1 MHIFLVALLIIVIL
15 AIVVVLLTSM
25 AIIHTGEVGI
35 VERLGKYV
43 RTLEPGFHVVMPL
56 VYRITEIVNMKQIPL
71 KVDEQEVITKDN
83 VVVRISETLKY
94 HITDVNAYVYQNKD
108 SVLSMIQDTRA
119 NLRGIIG
126 NMDLNDVLNGT
137 ETINQTLFQQI
148 ATTTAGYGLNV
159 DRVNIDSIQVD
170 STIQESMNKLLRA
183 SREKEANIMEAEG
196 QKQAAIAKAEGEKQ
210 SAILEAEADKQSAIL
225 QAQGRAESQRLI
237 ASAVKDQINSINEGL
252 INNGELYLQYKNV
265 EALEQLAQGDSNT
278 VVLPSTAI
286 DSLGSLPAVGQVL
299 AATGVTNAA
308 AKPTPTHR
316 TTKTATTKAAPKAT
330 K

>member
-1 MHIFLVALLIIVIL
+1 MGQIILWTVVG
-15 AIVVVLLTSM
+15 IVVVIAVVMLLSSV

-43 RTLEPGFHVVMPL
+43 QTLQPGFHVVPPII
-56 VYRITEIVNMKQIPL
+56 YRITEIVNMKQIPL

-108 SVLSMIQDTRA
+108 SVLSMVQDTRA

-148 ATTTAGYGLNV
+148 AATTAGYGLNV

-170 STIQESMNKLLRA
+170 KTIQESMNKLLRA

-196 QKQAAIAKAEGEKQ
+196 LKQSAIAKAEGEKQ
-210 SAILEAEADKQSAIL
+210 ADILQAEANKQTQILE
-225 QAQGRAESQRLI
+225 AQGRAESQRLI
-237 ASAVKDQINSINEGL
+237 AEAVKDQINSINAGL
-252 INNGELYLQYKNV
+252 AKDGDMYLKYKNV
-265 EALEQLAQGDSNT
+265 EALEALAKGTANT
-278 VVLPSTAI
+278 VVMPSTAV
-286 DSLGSLPAVGQVL
+286 DSLGQIPAVGQVL
-299 AATGVTNAA
+299 TAAT
-308 AKPTPTHR
+308 K
-316 TTKTATTKAAPKAT
+316 K
-330 K
+330 

>member
-1 MHIFLVALLIIVIL
+1 MNIILISVLVIVLVIVI
-15 AIVVVLLTSM
+15 AILFTSV

-43 RTLEPGFHVVMPL
+43 ATLEPGFHVVPPFI
-56 VYRITEIVNMKQIPL
+56 YRITEIVNMKQIPL

-108 SVLSMIQDTRA
+108 SVLSMVQDTRA

-148 ATTTAGYGLNV
+148 AETAAGYGLNV

-170 STIQESMNKLLRA
+170 ATIQDSMNKLLRA

-196 QKQAAIAKAEGEKQ
+196 HKQAAIAKAEGEKQ
-210 SAILEAEADKQSAIL
+210 AAILEAEANKQTQIL
-225 QAQGRAESQRLI
+225 QAQGHAESQRLI
-237 ASAVKDQINSINEGL
+237 AAAVKDQINSINAGL
-252 INNGELYLQYKNV
+252 IDNGDLYLKYKNV
-265 EALEQLAQGDSNT
+265 EALEALAKGTANT

-286 DSLGSLPAVGQVL
+286 DSLGSLPAVGTLFNQKQPS
-299 AATGVTNAA
+299 AS
-308 AKPTPTHR
+308 
-316 TTKTATTKAAPKAT
+316 TKEK
-330 K
+330 

>member
-1 MHIFLVALLIIVIL
+1 MAGIIIG
-15 AIVVVLLTSM
+15 IVVVLVLLGLAVIIFTSV

-43 RTLEPGFHVVMPL
+43 QTLEPGFHVVPPL
-56 VYRITEIVNMKQIPL
+56 IYRITEIVNMKQIPL

-108 SVLSMIQDTRA
+108 SVLSMVQDTRA

-137 ETINQTLFQQI
+137 ETINQTLFSQI
-148 ATTTAGYGLNV
+148 AETTAGYGLNV

-170 STIQESMNKLLRA
+170 TTIQESMNKLLRA

-196 QKQAAIAKAEGEKQ
+196 HKQAAIAKAEGEKQ
-210 SAILEAEADKQSAIL
+210 ASILEAEANRQTQIL
-225 QAQGRAESQRLI
+225 QAQGRAESQRLF
-237 ASAVKDQINSINEGL
+237 AAAVKDQIDSINAGL
-252 INNGELYLQYKNV
+252 VNNGDLYLKYKNV
-265 EALEQLAQGDSNT
+265 EALEELAKGNSNT
-278 VVLPSTAI
+278 VVLPSTAV
-286 DSLGSLPAVGQVL
+286 DSLGQIPAIGQVL
-299 AATGVTNAA
+299 N
-308 AKPTPTHR
+308 
-316 TTKTATTKAAPKAT
+316 AT
-330 K
+330 KEKK

>member
-1 MHIFLVALLIIVIL
+1 MFSIIIGIVVILLILVVGVIL
-15 AIVVVLLTSM
+15 FTSV

-43 RTLEPGFHVVMPL
+43 QTLEPGFHVVPPL
-56 VYRITEIVNMKQIPL
+56 IYRITEVVNMKQIPL

-108 SVLSMIQDTRA
+108 SVLSMVQDTRA

-137 ETINQTLFQQI
+137 ETINQTLFSQI
-148 ATTTAGYGLNV
+148 AETTAGYGLNV

-170 STIQESMNKLLRA
+170 ATIQESMNKLLRA

-196 QKQAAIAKAEGEKQ
+196 HKQAAIAKAEGEKQ
-210 SAILEAEADKQSAIL
+210 SSILEAEANRQTQIL
-225 QAQGRAESQRLI
+225 QAQGRAESQRLF
-237 ASAVKDQINSINEGL
+237 AAAVKDQIDSINSGL
-252 INNGELYLQYKNV
+252 VNNGDLYLKYKNI
-265 EALEQLAQGDSNT
+265 EALEELAKGDSNT
-278 VVLPSTAI
+278 VVLPSTAV
-286 DSLGSLPAVGQVL
+286 DSLGQIPALGQL
-299 AATGVTNAA
+299 L
-308 AKPTPTHR
+308 K
-316 TTKTATTKAAPKAT
+316 TTQSKK
-330 K
+330 